1 MANIIP
7 SSYLPVASQPWGR
20 EIQKRLESLES
31 NFSLQKTNTNTVDSQ
46 LQSSYK
52 RLDET
57 VRSLGTINLDVANI
71 TAIANNAIGIANTS
85 LAGLNS
91 LENPGSDYSVDA
103 DNIIGNLLPS
113 EPLVISKTATS
124 AGYIGLPQILL
135 NSGGLTLNKSH
146 AGKHIHITGSGQAI
160 TIPANS
166 SVPFEIGA
174 SVVIV
179 NANVTSSIAITS
191 DTLRLANSTTTGTL
205 TLSFWG
211 VATLLKID
219 STTWIAYGNGLA

>member
-31 NFSLQKTNTNTVDSQ
+31 NFSLQKTNANTVDSQ

-57 VRSLGTINLDVANI
+57 VRSLGTINVDVANI
-71 TAIANNAIGIANTS
+71 TAIANNAISIANTS

-91 LENPGSDYSVDA
+91 LENPGSDYSVDGG
-103 DNIIGNLLPS
+103 NIIGNLLPL
-113 EPLVISKTATS
+113 EPSVITKTATS

-135 NSGGLTLNKSH
+135 NTGGLTLNKSH
-146 AGKHIHITGSGQAI
+146 AGKHIYVTGSGQAI

-166 SVPFEIGA
+166 SVAFEIGT
-174 SVVIV
+174 SIVIV

-191 DTLRLANSTTTGTL
+191 DTLRLANSSTSGTL
-205 TLSFWG
+205 TLAFWA
-211 VATLLKID
+211 VATLIKID
-219 STTWIAYGNGLA
+219 STTWIAYGNGIA